1 MAYSDECWESME
13 DARGALDAFLGL
25 CDHDGALFVRLAYGN
40 LRDWLANRDG
50 QEEETTEAAERGK
63 QAGPVEH
70 RDDNSARRRVWK
82 ETPEDRRETLVL
94 QALGN
99 EQLTIREVMARVNFE
114 LGATDDGSR
123 FVCEGDVRRVVMRMF
138 DGGQLERAKEVFRN
152 KPRFRYFR
160 ITRLDGPIAE
170 LERAYHD
177 GEVA

>member
-1 MAYSDECWESME
+1 MA
-13 DARGALDAFLGL
+13 RKRRRR
-25 CDHDGALFVRLAYGN
+25 RLRSEASRRVLSSTAMTT
-40 LRDWLANRDG
+40 LRVVGCGRKLPRTA
-50 QEEETTEAAERGK
+50 
-63 QAGPVEH
+63 
-70 RDDNSARRRVWK
+70 ARR
-82 ETPEDRRETLVL
+82 
-94 QALGN
+94 ALGN

-138 DGGQLERAKEVFRN
+138 DGGQLELAKEVFRN